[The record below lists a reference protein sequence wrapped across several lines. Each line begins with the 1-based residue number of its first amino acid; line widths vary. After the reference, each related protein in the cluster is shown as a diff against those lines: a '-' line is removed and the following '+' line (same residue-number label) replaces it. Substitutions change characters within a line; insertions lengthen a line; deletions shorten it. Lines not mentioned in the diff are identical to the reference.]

1 MKNLILNEGYNKKST
16 LFEKGYGDK
25 IYFKGKKTPKSA
37 DLKDGAAE
45 GKHLKSQGARKINP
59 CQNKPKILLAI
70 KRIVMCA

>member
-1 MKNLILNEGYNKKST
+1 MSPPLDCSNRV
-16 LFEKGYGDK
+16 
-25 IYFKGKKTPKSA
+25 KGKKKAPKSA

-59 CQNKPKILLAI
+59 CQNKPKRSLAI